1 MFGNITLSKIMNAVM
16 IYDLQEHRY
25 FSIFSTFYIHLKK
38 KWPLGQIHKD
48 VYRKLSKGGIMLQ
61 YF

>member
-1 MFGNITLSKIMNAVM
+1 MFGNITLSKIMNVVM

-38 KWPLGQIHKD
+38 KWP
-48 VYRKLSKGGIMLQ
+48 
-61 YF
+61 